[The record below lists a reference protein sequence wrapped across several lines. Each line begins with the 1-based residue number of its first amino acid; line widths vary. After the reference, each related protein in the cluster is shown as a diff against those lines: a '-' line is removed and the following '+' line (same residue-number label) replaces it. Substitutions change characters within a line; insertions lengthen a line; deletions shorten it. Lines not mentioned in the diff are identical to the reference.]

1 MADKTYDVAILGGG
15 HNGLTAA
22 AYLAVAGL
30 KVVVLEKNASV
41 GGAAQTEEFAPGF
54 RNSVASYTVSL
65 LNPKVIKDLELARHG
80 LKIVHRPAGNFWP
93 LEGGKSLHIP
103 YGSLSAKQR
112 AIAAFSARDA
122 ERLPAYDDMLSRAAD
137 VLRDLVT
144 KTPPNAGGGIL
155 ELIRGGALGRRVLKL
170 SLEEQRVLLDLF
182 TSSAEDFLGRWF
194 ENDHVKAAF
203 AYDGIV
209 GAYVPPSAPGTAY
222 VLLHHCFGEVNGK
235 PGVWGHAVGG
245 MGAIT
250 QAMAA
255 SARERGAEI
264 RTNAQVARLM
274 MDGARACGV
283 VLANG
288 DEIRARA
295 VASNIP
301 PKLLF
306 RDFVPEAAVKPEI
319 RARFTGMKSG
329 SGVFRMN
336 VALSELPDFTS
347 RPGKLQG
354 DHHASG
360 IMIAPTLAYMEDAY
374 TDARSLGWARSPVIE
389 MLIPSTLD
397 DTLAPKG
404 KHVASLFVQ
413 YVAPQLPDGR
423 SWANAHEREDF
434 GDLVIDT
441 LTRHAP
447 NFKSAVVGRQLLS
460 PLDLERRFG
469 LIDGDI
475 FHGQLNL
482 GQLFSARPVLG
493 YADYR
498 MPIVGLYLCGSGAHP
513 GGGVTGV
520 PGMNA
525 AREIIKDLRRG
536 RRRL

>member
-22 AYLAVAGL
+22 AYLAGAGL

-41 GGAAQTEEFAPGF
+41 GGAALTEEFAPGF

-65 LNPKVIKDLELARHG
+65 LNPKVIEDLELARHG

-93 LEGGKSLHIP
+93 LDEGKSLHIP
-103 YGSLSAKQR
+103 YGSLPAKQR

-122 ERLPAYDDMLSRAAD
+122 ERLPAYEDMLSRAAD

-170 SLEEQRVLLDLF
+170 GLEEQRVLLDLF

-235 PGVWGHAVGG
+235 QGVWGHAIGG

-319 RARFTGMKSG
+319 RARFTGMKTG

-360 IMIAPTLAYMEDAY
+360 IIIAPTMRYMEDAY

-423 SWANAHEREDF
+423 SWANAHERDSF
-434 GDLVIDT
+434 GNLVIDT
-441 LTRHAP
+441 VTRHAP
-447 NFKSAVVGRQLLS
+447 NFKSSVVGRQLLS

-469 LIDGDI
+469 LVDGDI

-493 YADYR
+493 YANYR
-498 MPIVGLYLCGSGAHP
+498 MPIEGLYLCGSGAHP

-536 RRRL
+536 RRWL

>member
-1 MADKTYDVAILGGG
+1 MADKVFDAAILGGG

-22 AYLAVAGL
+22 AYLASAGL
-30 KVVVLEKNASV
+30 KVIVLEKNACV
-41 GGAAQTEEFAPGF
+41 GGAAMTEEFAPGF

-93 LEGGKSLHIP
+93 LDDAKSLHIP
-103 YGSLSAKQR
+103 YGSLAAKQR
-112 AIAAFSARDA
+112 AIAAFSAKDA
-122 ERLPAYDDMLSRAAD
+122 ERLPAYDDMLTRAAD

-144 KTPPNAGGGIL
+144 KTPPNAGGGIV
-155 ELIRGGALGRRVLKL
+155 ELIRGGALGRRILKL
-170 SLEEQRVLLDLF
+170 SLDEQRVLLDLF
-182 TSSAEDFLGRWF
+182 TSNVEDFLGRWF
-194 ENDHVKAAF
+194 ENNHVRAAF

-235 PGVWGHAVGG
+235 QGVWGHAIGG

-255 SARERGAEI
+255 SARERGVVI
-264 RTNAQVARLM
+264 RTNAPVARLL
-274 MDGARACGV
+274 MDGTRACGV
-283 VLANG
+283 ALANG
-288 DEIRARA
+288 EEIRSRA

-306 RDFVPEAAVKPEI
+306 RDFVPEAAVAQDV
-319 RARFTGMKSG
+319 RTAFTGMKTG

-347 RPGKLQG
+347 KPGKQPQ

-360 IMIAPTLAYMEDAY
+360 IMIAPTMRYMEDAY
-374 TDARSLGWARSPVIE
+374 TDARTLGWARSPVIE

-404 KHVASLFVQ
+404 QHVASLFVQ

-423 SWANAHEREDF
+423 HWKNPHEREAF
-434 GDLVIDT
+434 GDLVIET
-441 LTRHAP
+441 VTRHAP

-460 PLDLERRFG
+460 PLDLEQRFG

-498 MPIVGLYLCGSGAHP
+498 MPIVGLYLCGAGAHP

-525 AREIIKDLRRG
+525 AREIIKDLKRHW
-536 RRRL
+536 L

>member
-1 MADKTYDVAILGGG
+1 MADKSYDVAILGGG

-22 AYLAVAGL
+22 AYLAGAGL

-41 GGAAQTEEFAPGF
+41 GGAAVTEEFAPGF

-93 LEGGKSLHIP
+93 LDGGKSLHIP
-103 YGSLSAKQR
+103 YGSLAAKQR
-112 AIAAFSARDA
+112 AIAAFSVRDA
-122 ERLPAYDDMLSRAAD
+122 ERLPAYDDMLTRAAD

-144 KTPPNAGGGIL
+144 KTPPNAGGGIV
-155 ELIRGGALGRRVLKL
+155 ELIRGGALGRRILKL

-235 PGVWGHAVGG
+235 QGVWGHAIGG

-264 RTNAQVARLM
+264 RTNAQVVWLKM
-274 MDGARACGV
+274 NGERAAGV
-283 VLANG
+283 VLDSG
-288 DEIRARA
+288 EEIRARA

-306 RDFVPEAAVKPEI
+306 RAFVPEDAVQPEV

-347 RPGKLQG
+347 RPGKSQG

-360 IMIAPTLAYMEDAY
+360 IMIAPTMRYMEDAY
-374 TDARSLGWARSPVIE
+374 TDARTLGWAQVSGHR
-389 MLIPSTLD
+389 D
-397 DTLAPKG
+397 
-404 KHVASLFVQ
+404 
-413 YVAPQLPDGR
+413 
-423 SWANAHEREDF
+423 AH
-434 GDLVIDT
+434 
-441 LTRHAP
+441 
-447 NFKSAVVGRQLLS
+447 
-460 PLDLERRFG
+460 PLD
-469 LIDGDI
+469 
-475 FHGQLNL
+475 
-482 GQLFSARPVLG
+482 A
-493 YADYR
+493 
-498 MPIVGLYLCGSGAHP
+498 
-513 GGGVTGV
+513 
-520 PGMNA
+520 
-525 AREIIKDLRRG
+525 
-536 RRRL
+536 

>member
-22 AYLAVAGL
+22 AYLAGAGL
-30 KVVVLEKNASV
+30 KVVVLEKNATV
-41 GGAAQTEEFAPGF
+41 GGAALTEEFAPGF

-65 LNPKVIKDLELARHG
+65 LNPRVIKDLELARHG
-80 LKIVHRPAGNFWP
+80 LNIVHRPAGNFWP

-103 YGSLSAKQR
+103 YGSLSAKQQ
-112 AIAAFSARDA
+112 AISEFSTRDA
-122 ERLPAYDDMLSRAAD
+122 ERLPAYDDTLTRAAD

-155 ELIRGGALGRRVLKL
+155 ELIRGGAVGRRILKL

-182 TSSAEDFLGRWF
+182 TSSAEEFLGRWF

-235 PGVWGHAVGG
+235 QGVWGHAIGG

-264 RTNAQVARLM
+264 RTNAPVARLM
-274 MDGARACGV
+274 MDGDRACGV

-288 DEIRARA
+288 EEIRARA

-306 RDFVPEAAVKPEI
+306 RDFVPEGVVRPEV
-319 RARFTGMKSG
+319 RARFTGMKTG

-347 RPGKLQG
+347 RPGKERQ

-374 TDARSLGWARSPVIE
+374 TDARTLGWARSPVIE

-404 KHVASLFVQ
+404 QHVASLFVQ
-413 YVAPQLPDGR
+413 YVAPHLPAPR
-423 SWANAHEREDF
+423 SWANPQEKKR
-434 GDLVIDT
+434 
-441 LTRHAP
+441 
-447 NFKSAVVGRQLLS
+447 SAIS
-460 PLDLERRFG
+460 
-469 LIDGDI
+469 
-475 FHGQLNL
+475 
-482 GQLFSARPVLG
+482 
-493 YADYR
+493 
-498 MPIVGLYLCGSGAHP
+498 
-513 GGGVTGV
+513 
-520 PGMNA
+520 
-525 AREIIKDLRRG
+525 
-536 RRRL
+536 